1 MDFEIEDSE
10 EESYDL
16 SARKQGNSRQ
26 PPSSYN
32 SSTANYNYNPK
43 PAVQP
48 QQQPKR
54 NSGFND
60 DDNDDDPYNFEYNA
74 ENNKAKS
81 KQGGRIAAFSP
92 AAKAGG
98 GGVGNSFADPNN
110 NNTNNALRLSAVS
123 NNDASALDR
132 AKNLLDRY
140 SGKNFKA
147 PESNFKSGR
156 ASQHFDEDDISIDED
171 EDEEEDEDEDENE
184 ESRGHHRKL
193 NHDKKNFSV
202 DIEMS
207 DSNADFDPKLISF
220 SKPSTSSTTTTTA
233 AAVSKPP
240 PPTSAPPVHTYP
252 ERVINKTSFFFILIY
267 FFLFVRLSLAQTI
280 NKLSTTARIIQTIID
295 PRDSTNPRFTVISM
309 NRFPRKVCETW
320 KNPESKQ
327 RKTRKKKK
335 RMKMRKKN
343 MTMKS
348 STKRLTKMTTTKKKK
363 VERKEEKNWR
373 KALPRLVSLESSVF
387 LS

>member
-32 SSTANYNYNPK
+32 SSKANYNYNPK

-74 ENNKAKS
+74 DNNKAKS

-98 GGVGNSFADPNN
+98 GGVGNSFTDPNN
-110 NNTNNALRLSAVS
+110 NSNNALRLSAVS

-184 ESRGHHRKL
+184 ESRGHRKL

-220 SKPSTSSTTTTTA
+220 SKPSTSSTTTA

-252 ERVINKTSFFFILIY
+252 ERVINKTFFFFILIY
-267 FFLFVRLSLAQTI
+267 FFSFCQTLTRTDNQQTLHSKNSSSNNRPKGFNESAIYSDFNESVPEESVRDL
-280 NKLSTTARIIQTIID
+280 
-295 PRDSTNPRFTVISM
+295 
-309 NRFPRKVCETW
+309 E
-320 KNPESKQ
+320 ESGI
-327 RKTRKKKK
+327 KTEKDEEEEDEDEDEEEEYDDEEFDEAADEDDDDQEEESGKKGG
-335 RMKMRKKN
+335 
-343 MTMKS
+343 
-348 STKRLTKMTTTKKKK
+348 
-363 VERKEEKNWR
+363 KE
-373 KALPRLVSLESSVF
+373 LEESVAEIGKPGK
-387 LS
+387 